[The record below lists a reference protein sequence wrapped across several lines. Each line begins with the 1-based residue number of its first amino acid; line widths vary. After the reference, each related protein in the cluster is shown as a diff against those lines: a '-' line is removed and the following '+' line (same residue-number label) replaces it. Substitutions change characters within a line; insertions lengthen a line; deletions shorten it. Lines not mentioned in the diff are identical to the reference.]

1 MKSGKFGATLELP
14 GDKSFSH
21 RALMLAALTD
31 GECRLENSGTGAD
44 IRSTI
49 HCLQK
54 CGVDIIQD
62 EATGT
67 WTIRSRGLMSPNGP
81 LDCGN
86 SGTSARLL
94 MGFLAGQGVTATF
107 TGDDSLRKRP
117 MDRVTN
123 PLKEMGAKIT
133 DENGH
138 LPVEIDK
145 ADLHE
150 ISYRLPVPSA
160 QVKSAILLAG
170 LGAEGTTTIVEPV
183 LTRDHTERM
192 MSVLGVDLTRQ
203 ENRITL
209 QPMESPLNPFEIR
222 CPGDP
227 SSAAFFAGM
236 AAICPHSFLTF
247 KHLMLNPTRI
257 EFFQV
262 LKRMGVQ
269 VAMNVENNVLGEPV
283 GVMTIVSPESLLPIQ
298 ISRADIPIVIDE
310 IPILTVVASQAQ
322 GISRFEGLDELRVKE
337 TDRVQ
342 AIVGNLEQLG
352 GNVQIENEDT
362 LVVRGPTPLH
372 GGDVITYGD
381 HRIAMAFATVKYL
394 TDESVNIH
402 ESECVSVSF
411 PEFFQ
416 IMNSL
421 PCGGTS

>member
-1 MKSGKFGATLELP
+1 
-14 GDKSFSH
+14 
-21 RALMLAALTD
+21 
-31 GECRLENSGTGAD
+31 
-44 IRSTI
+44 
-49 HCLQK
+49 
-54 CGVDIIQD
+54 
-62 EATGT
+62 
-67 WTIRSRGLMSPNGP
+67 
-81 LDCGN
+81 
-86 SGTSARLL
+86 
-94 MGFLAGQGVTATF
+94 
-107 TGDDSLRKRP
+107 
-117 MDRVTN
+117 
-123 PLKEMGAKIT
+123 
-133 DENGH
+133 
-138 LPVEIDK
+138 
-145 ADLHE
+145 
-150 ISYRLPVPSA
+150 
-160 QVKSAILLAG
+160 
-170 LGAEGTTTIVEPV
+170 
-183 LTRDHTERM
+183 
-192 MSVLGVDLTRQ
+192 
-203 ENRITL
+203 
-209 QPMESPLNPFEIR
+209 
-222 CPGDP
+222 
-227 SSAAFFAGM
+227 
-236 AAICPHSFLTF
+236 
-247 KHLMLNPTRI
+247 MLNPTRI